1 MSDGVCMLRNLSIGI
16 KLLLGYLIVLGL
28 MVLIGAVAWRS
39 TTSLTAAF
47 DDMAHN
53 NLEGAVALAD
63 AQNALWQLR
72 YGFPQ
77 YLVLG
82 PEDRAKIVADEA
94 MWYRI
99 IDENMQAYARG
110 GRTPEE
116 QAALQ
121 DWQAVYTKYVQAR
134 PRWFQLMH
142 EGKTE
147 EAAAWRAQTTTPF
160 GRDTVAAFE
169 RLIALQRTAATQK
182 RAEAT
187 LTAEATINLLL
198 GVLGAAL
205 LLGLGLAIGLPRGI
219 ARSLGAITH
228 VARAVTGGN
237 LDAMAPVTS
246 HDELGLLAT
255 AFNQMTVNL
264 RQRIAAE
271 QTAHAER
278 LRLQQEIIRGQEA
291 NLRELS
297 TPLIPL
303 TPQVLLLPL
312 IGSIDSPRAA
322 HILQTLLDGVA
333 RHHAHTVLLDLSGV
347 RVVDAQVAQAL
358 VQTAQA
364 VRLLG
369 AQVALVGIR
378 AEVAQEIIASRGAI
392 GELAGYSTLETA
404 ITTLIPHARSYTGG
418 LN

>member
-1 MSDGVCMLRNLSIGI
+1 MLRNLSIGI

-99 IDENMQAYARG
+99 IGENMQAYARG

-121 DWQAVYTKYVQAR
+121 EWQAVYTKYVQAR
-134 PRWFQLMH
+134 PRWFQLIS

-147 EAAAWRAQTTTPF
+147 EAAAWRAQTTTPY

-187 LTAEATINLLL
+187 LTAAATINLLL
-198 GVLGAAL
+198 GVLGGAL

-219 ARSLGAITH
+219 ARSLGAITQ

-347 RVVDAQVAQAL
+347 RVVDAEVAQAL

-378 AEVAQEIIASRGAI
+378 AEVAQEIIASRVAI
-392 GELAGYSTLETA
+392 GELPIYATLETA
-404 ITTLIPHARSYTGG
+404 ITTLIPHAGSHPGG

>member
-1 MSDGVCMLRNLSIGI
+1 
-16 KLLLGYLIVLGL
+16 
-28 MVLIGAVAWRS
+28 
-39 TTSLTAAF
+39 
-47 DDMAHN
+47 
-53 NLEGAVALAD
+53 
-63 AQNALWQLR
+63 
-72 YGFPQ
+72 
-77 YLVLG
+77 
-82 PEDRAKIVADEA
+82 
-94 MWYRI
+94 
-99 IDENMQAYARG
+99 
-110 GRTPEE
+110 
-116 QAALQ
+116 
-121 DWQAVYTKYVQAR
+121 
-134 PRWFQLMH
+134 MH

-378 AEVAQEIIASRGAI
+378 AEVAQEIIASRVAI
-392 GELAGYSTLETA
+392 GELPVYATLETA
-404 ITTLIPHARSYTGG
+404 ITTLIPHAGSYTGG